1 MKDTLKKIV
10 AITAICLIAAQTV
23 SAAPAKDA
31 VNTEIILCSDKPD
44 IKIIEG

>member
-1 MKDTLKKIV
+1 MKDTLKKII

-31 VNTEIILCSDKPD
+31 ENTGIVLCSDDPILKP
-44 IKIIEG
+44 IKV